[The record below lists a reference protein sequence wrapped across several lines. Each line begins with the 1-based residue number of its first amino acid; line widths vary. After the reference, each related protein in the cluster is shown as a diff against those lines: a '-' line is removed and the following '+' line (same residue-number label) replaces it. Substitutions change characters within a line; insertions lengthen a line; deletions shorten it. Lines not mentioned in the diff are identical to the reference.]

1 MRGFGDVA
9 ERLRRATVQVRVGGH
24 TQGRGQGRAQGSGS
38 GVVWGREGVIVTNA
52 HVVRSRDPQV
62 ELWDGRSFRAR
73 IASRDVRRDLAV
85 LRIEADSLEAA
96 PAGDSDAVR
105 PGEIVIAVG
114 NPLGFAG
121 AISTGTVHSS
131 GGGWIRAGVQLAPGN
146 SGGPLANA
154 RGEVIGINTAI
165 VNGLGLAVP
174 SNTVADFLRN
184 GARPSLGVVLRPV
197 HLGLLLL
204 EVEPDGAADL
214 ASLRA
219 GDTLLTRF
227 DDLNAA
233 LDGGRDVLRLHFLR
247 GDGKQVREAVV
258 RLGARVEAAA

>member
-9 ERLRRATVQVRVGGH
+9 EKLRRSTVQVRLGRRERGG
-24 TQGRGQGRAQGSGS
+24 GS
-38 GVVWGREGVIVTNA
+38 GVVWSADGLIVTNA
-52 HVVRSRDPQV
+52 HVARGREAEV
-62 ELWDGRSFRAR
+62 ELWDGRTFRAQLK
-73 IASRDVRRDLAV
+73 SRDGRRDLAI
-85 LRIEADSLEAA
+85 LRIDAGSLEAVT
-96 PAGDSDAVR
+96 AGDSDAVR
-105 PGEIVIAVG
+105 PGELVLAVG

-121 AISTGTVHSS
+121 ALSTGAVHST

-165 VNGLGLAVP
+165 LNGLGMAVP
-174 SNTVADFLRN
+174 SNAVRDFLQG
-184 GARPSLGVVLRPV
+184 GARPALGVVLRPV
-197 HLGLLLL
+197 HLGLLVL
-204 EVEPDGAADL
+204 EVEPGGAADT

-233 LDGGRDVLRLHFLR
+233 LDSGRDVLRLHFLR
-247 GDGKQVREAVV
+247 GDGRQVREAVV